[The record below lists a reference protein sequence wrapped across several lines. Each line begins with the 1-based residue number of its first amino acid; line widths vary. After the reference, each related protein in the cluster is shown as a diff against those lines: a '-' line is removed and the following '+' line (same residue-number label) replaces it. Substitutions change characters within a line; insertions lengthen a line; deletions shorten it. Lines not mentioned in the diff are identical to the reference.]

1 MICFQGGN
9 SYEDE
14 LLQQIRKELKQDD
27 EIEEMLQDLDK
38 PSKASKSKRPT
49 SKLGNKYIDAAKQ
62 IPYTIPVCE
71 PPSKFLA
78 LASSLASAHFLVC
91 HYYN

>member
-14 LLQQIRKELKQDD
+14 LLQQIRDELKQDD

-62 IPYTIPVCE
+62 IPIYH
-71 PPSKFLA
+71 SRLR
-78 LASSLASAHFLVC
+78 ASFKVLGAGIVASFGTLSRLSLI
-91 HYYN
+91 